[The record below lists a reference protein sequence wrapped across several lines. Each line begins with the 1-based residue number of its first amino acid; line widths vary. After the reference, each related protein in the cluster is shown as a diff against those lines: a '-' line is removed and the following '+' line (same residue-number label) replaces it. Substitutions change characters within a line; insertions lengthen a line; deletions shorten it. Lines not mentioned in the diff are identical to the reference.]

1 MTASMRW
8 ASAISTRASLEAA
21 VTEVTQ
27 QATQQLGITQPGVE
41 PTLAFVFISTA
52 FVSEYSRLL
61 PLLHEQ
67 LNVDH
72 IIGCS
77 GTGVVGMADD
87 FPEEVEEGPALSL
100 TLAYLP
106 NVTVKSFHLTG
117 ADLPD
122 LDSPPTAWSK
132 LLGVEPAQQPN
143 FILMADPFSS
153 GTSEL
158 LQGMDFAYPGCPK
171 VGGLAGLESFNN
183 SSGLFCHKKV
193 HKEGIVGVALSGE
206 IVLETIVAQG
216 CRPIGE
222 LYRVSEG
229 ERNIMLKLTKADEAD
244 ELGDRTEDETPLE
257 ILQNI
262 FQGLNEE
269 DRELAQNAL
278 FIGVAQSGFK
288 PSLTRRDFLIRN
300 LVGVDPRNGSIAV
313 ADKIRPGMR
322 IQFHMRDAQTSA
334 EDLENLLRRYR
345 VERLEDK
352 IDSTA
357 QSASPVGA
365 LLFSCTGR
373 GVGLYEESN
382 FDSDLFEQYLGP
394 LPIGGFFC
402 NGEIG
407 PVGTTTFLHGFT
419 SVFGI
424 CCQPNNKVPENKVPE

>member
-1 MTASMRW
+1 MIASMKW

-21 VTEVTQ
+21 VKEVTQ
-27 QATQQLGITQPGVE
+27 QATEQLGTEGTG

-122 LDSPPTAWSK
+122 LDSPPTAWSE
-132 LLGVEPAQQPN
+132 LLGVAPAEQPN

-183 SSGLFCHKKV
+183 SSGLFCNKKM

-206 IVLETIVAQG
+206 IVIETIVAQG

-229 ERNIMLKLTKADEAD
+229 DRNIMLKLTKADEGD
-244 ELGDRTEDETPLE
+244 ELGDRPEDETPLE

-262 FQGLNEE
+262 FQSLNEE

-278 FIGVAQSGFK
+278 FIGVAQNGFK

-345 VERLEDK
+345 VERLENK
-352 IDSTA
+352 IDSKA
-357 QSASPVGA
+357 KSASPVGA

-373 GVGLYEESN
+373 GIGLYEESN

-407 PVGTTTFLHGFT
+407 PVGSTTFLHGFT

-424 CCQPNNKVPENKVPE
+424 CCQPNK